1 MKRLSV
7 IYCEANG
14 ECLVMKEFKDTTPVL
29 PNVGDRVGLENA
41 FYKVVNRDF
50 IYTEETNTVEVYIY
64 LDN

>member
-1 MKRLSV
+1 MKQLSI

-14 ECLVMKEFKDTTPVL
+14 ECLVMNEFKDTIPVL
-29 PNVGDRVGLENA
+29 PNVGDRVGLGSA

-50 IYTEETNTVEVYIY
+50 VYLEENHSVEVYIY